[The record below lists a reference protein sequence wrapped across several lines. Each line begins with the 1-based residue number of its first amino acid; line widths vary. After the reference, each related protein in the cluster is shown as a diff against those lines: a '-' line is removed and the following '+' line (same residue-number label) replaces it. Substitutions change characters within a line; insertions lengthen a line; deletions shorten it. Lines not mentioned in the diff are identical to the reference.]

1 MCIIGVFF
9 KHETAYE
16 VRISDWSSDV
26 CSSDLIP
33 ERVYKNAPPHLR
45 TIFELG
51 KAWGKRDFLVYDGER
66 LNFDDHYRASV
77 AFGRVLADRF
87 GVRKGD
93 RVAIAMRNF
102 PDWSIAFWGAAAIG
116 AVVVPIKPGGPGP
129 EPEHLLSERGSTVY
143 TVYGERL

>member
-77 AFGRVLADRF
+77 AFGRVLADRLR
-87 GVRKGD
+87 VRTGD
-93 RVAIAMRNF
+93 RARKSVVAGTRVSVRI
-102 PDWSIAFWGAAAIG
+102 S
-116 AVVVPIKPGGPGP
+116 PGGSRTIKKTNKKKKGP
-129 EPEHLLSERGSTVY
+129 SKH
-143 TVYGERL
+143 